1 MADLGK
7 SSQLGK
13 LRERPKED
21 KTAIAGGVAL
31 VVVAI
36 LLIGWGI
43 IFLKR
48 IANETPTEQYAPANY
63 DLSSL
68 RDSVAPSSYYT
79 DTRARGDDSFY
90 GGGSSDPFGGSTY

>member
-1 MADLGK
+1 MADPGK
-7 SSQLGK
+7 GSQLGR

-48 IANETPTEQYAPANY
+48 IANEAPTEQYAPSNY

-79 DTRARGDDSFY
+79 DTRAREDNFY
-90 GGGSSDPFGGSTY
+90 GGGGPSDPFGGSSY